1 MASCR
6 DLKADVPFLSKL
18 FQLLLILPA
27 TNATSE
33 RSFSALCRISIGY
46 SPGWRQLWAY
56 NTREII
62 MSRVL
67 YAITA
72 SKQGYMYFIPW

>member
-1 MASCR
+1 MC
-6 DLKADVPFLSKL
+6 V
-18 FQLLLILPA
+18 
-27 TNATSE
+27 
-33 RSFSALCRISIGY
+33 GY

-62 MSRVL
+62 GRGRSSRVL